1 MLKWDPPQVIPKGKI
16 AVARP
21 SKAGG
26 SSSSASLTVEELL
39 DAVVA
44 PRTSLTN
51 DGGQWVQRISS
62 TPATKTD
69 VVRLQESLDQQ
80 LLQKQARETGICPVR
95 EGLYREGFGAWGWGC
110 DSRGGNMRACIGA
123 FFGGFMAFIFLS
135 CHTFGSLLI
144 VFSGGCLPPSHLF
157 PLAPSPPL
165 HSF

>member
-26 SSSSASLTVEELL
+26 SSSSSSLTVEELL

-95 EGLYREGFGAWGWGC
+95 EGLYREGFGAWPGMGC
-110 DSRGGNMRACIGA
+110 DSRGTMRGVGAPPGGCIA
-123 FFGGFMAFIFLS
+123 LLCHSFWLLFFIF
-135 CHTFGSLLI
+135 F
-144 VFSGGCLPPSHLF
+144 F
-157 PLAPSPPL
+157 
-165 HSF
+165 

>member
-26 SSSSASLTVEELL
+26 SSSSTLTVEELL

-95 EGLYREGFGAWGWGC
+95 EGLYREGFGAWAGRF
-110 DSRGGNMRACIGA
+110 DSRGNMRGL
-123 FFGGFMAFIFLS
+123 GLS
-135 CHTFGSLLI
+135 SWKRVH
-144 VFSGGCLPPSHLF
+144 
-157 PLAPSPPL
+157 
-165 HSF
+165 

>member
-16 AVARP
+16 AVVRP
-21 SKAGG
+21 GKSG
-26 SSSSASLTVEELL
+26 SSGSTLTVEELL
-39 DAVVA
+39 DGVVP

-95 EGLYREGFGAWGWGC
+95 EGLYREGFGAWVMFCGSDGV
-110 DSRGGNMRACIGA
+110 
-123 FFGGFMAFIFLS
+123 FLGD
-135 CHTFGSLLI
+135 FL
-144 VFSGGCLPPSHLF
+144 
-157 PLAPSPPL
+157 
-165 HSF
+165 